1 MSGEYASRSS
11 LRLSNGQQELL
22 EAVAATG
29 KPVVL
34 VLVNGRPLDISWAAE
49 HVPAILEAWYPGVE
63 AGNGLADVLFG
74 DANPAG
80 HLPVSWPRD
89 SGQLPLYY
97 NHNLTQKP
105 ETDKDFLSRY
115 WDLPS
120 TPLYP
125 FGYGLSYTTFSYD
138 NLRLSS
144 KQAKVAGKID
154 VTVDVT
160 NTGERSGD
168 AVVQLYIHQRAGSAS
183 RPVRQ
188 LKGFERVSLDPRSK
202 RTVHFVLSKAELEF
216 WSPAQKAWVVEPER
230 FDVWVGGDSTATLH
244 DEFQLTP

>member
-1 MSGEYASRSS
+1 MRAKEHANAILDAFYPGEEGGA
-11 LRLSNGQQELL
+11 
-22 EAVAATG
+22 AVAET
-29 KPVVL
+29 L
-34 VLVNGRPLDISWAAE
+34 SGR
-49 HVPAILEAWYPGVE
+49 
-63 AGNGLADVLFG
+63 N
-74 DANPAG
+74 NPAG
-80 HLPVSWPRD
+80 RLPVTFYTGVD
-89 SGQLPLYY
+89 QLP
-97 NHNLTQKP
+97 
-105 ETDKDFLSRY
+105 DFENYSMKGRTYRY
-115 WDLPS
+115 FEGK
-120 TPLYP
+120 PLYP

-160 NTGERSGD
+160 NTGARSGD

-216 WSPAQKAWVVEPER
+216 WSPAKKAWVVEPER